1 MKTTETEPLMDRD
14 SLAVLFGVNPGTIH
28 RWATL
33 DGLPVAQGGG
43 AGKQAKYLPSACV
56 AWRLAVIEAK
66 AGPAGALNPSAERA
80 RRDHHQA
87 LLAEQLHKKRAGTML
102 EVEDI
107 RRVWGS
113 IVLAV
118 KSRLL
123 RMPTS
128 LAAACAVAS
137 SPAEI
142 ERLLAAEVRAAL
154 SELAAWTP
162 PADPKPASPSTPRRK
177 RSAR

>member
-1 MKTTETEPLMDRD
+1 MDRD
-14 SLAVLFGVNPGTIH
+14 ALAVLFGVNPGTIH

-66 AGPAGALNPSAERA
+66 AGPAGAFSPAVERA

-128 LAAACAVAS
+128 LAAACAAPAE
-137 SPAEI
+137 PAEI
-142 ERLLAAEVRAAL
+142 ERLLGAEVRLAL
-154 SELAAWTP
+154 TELSNWTP
-162 PADPKPASPSTPRRK
+162 PDDPKPAPASTQRRT
-177 RSAR
+177 RRAR